1 MTKEEIINAIAERAI
16 EEPAETL
23 LLMTGITVAIAE
35 NIIEMYDGDKSKSIN
50 ISTNQRDVT
59 IHPTKKATLQ
69 A

>member
-35 NIIEMYDGDKSKSIN
+35 NIIEMYDGDKSIN